1 MAKIRSLV
9 IGGLAGAAVAYLF
22 DPDLGAARRARLRDQ
37 LGAAGRTL
45 QERALGPSV
54 EPDAGS
60 GEPADD
66 LTVLSR
72 VESVLYAMPG
82 IPGGSLNLEVVGG
95 RLVLRGEVESEAL
108 ASRIVSAAA
117 GVPGVASVES
127 LLHTPGTPAPKKA
140 PARRTTT

>member
-9 IGGLAGAAVAYLF
+9 LGGLVGAAVAYLF

-45 QERALGPSV
+45 QERTLGPSA
-54 EPDAGS
+54 EPG
-60 GEPADD
+60 GEGPADD

-72 VESVLYAMPG
+72 VESVLYALPDV
-82 IPGGSLNLEVVGG
+82 PRGSLSLEVVGG
-95 RLVLRGEVESEAL
+95 RLVLRGEVENEAL
-108 ASRIVSAAA
+108 ASRIVTAAA

-127 LLHTPGTPAPKKA
+127 LLHTPGTPAPNKA
-140 PARRTTT
+140 PARRTAT